1 MIDLS
6 DITDEEG
13 RVILRALKRL
23 RWEAAV
29 SARRNTKNRWAPEPG
44 QTNVHDTTVRVIDAL
59 LSRTNTQESPQ

>member
-23 RWEAAV
+23 RWEATT
-29 SARRNTKNRWAPEPG
+29 ARRKNTHTNWTPGDG
-44 QTNVHDTTVRVIDAL
+44 QTDVQDTTIKVIDNL
-59 LSRTNTQESPQ
+59 LARANVQGGR

>member
-23 RWEAAV
+23 RYE
-29 SARRNTKNRWAPEPG
+29 SILGQRQNDRRDWAPAEG
-44 QTNVHDTTVRVIDAL
+44 KSDIHEVAIRVIDAL
-59 LSRTNTQESPQ
+59 LARANVQGGR

>member
-23 RWEAAV
+23 RYESVLVQRA
-29 SARRNTKNRWAPEPG
+29 TNRKDWVPEEG
-44 QTNVHDTTVRVIDAL
+44 KSDIQEVAIRVIDNL
-59 LSRTNTQESPQ
+59 LARANTQGGR